1 MFLSSKKNHKPIYSV
16 YNKGCEAF
24 YTQSSKPIPA
34 SYPRILR
41 VCRDILFIPLAPRHN
56 CHASFQALASP
67 SSTGRMPL
75 PGCDAS
81 LGSMSVPARV
91 AWHGLAWLLMA
102 YFGTALLLIPFRACS
117 TAVFWSPLAHQAPNL
132 CFAPAE
138 ITPLPCLHPPNLPV
152 DAPWCRADPGWG
164 CRSPLLLELDLQAH
178 LAVWRRQP
186 QGAGGSVLTATSLLP
201 PPGL

>member
-1 MFLSSKKNHKPIYSV
+1 M
-16 YNKGCEAF
+16 
-24 YTQSSKPIPA
+24 Q
-34 SYPRILR
+34 
-41 VCRDILFIPLAPRHN
+41 RDFVHPLGSQAQLPCFI
-56 CHASFQALASP
+56 QALAST

-81 LGSMSVPARV
+81 LGSMSVPIRV
-91 AWHGLAWLLMA
+91 AWHGMAWHGSSWHILAQ
-102 YFGTALLLIPFRACS
+102 PCCS
-117 TAVFWSPLAHQAPNL
+117 SHSGRVPTAVFWSPLAHQAPNL

-152 DAPWCRADPGWG
+152 DAPWCRANPGWG

-178 LAVWRRQP
+178 LAVWCRQP
-186 QGAGGSVLTATSLLP
+186 RGAGGSVLTATSLLP